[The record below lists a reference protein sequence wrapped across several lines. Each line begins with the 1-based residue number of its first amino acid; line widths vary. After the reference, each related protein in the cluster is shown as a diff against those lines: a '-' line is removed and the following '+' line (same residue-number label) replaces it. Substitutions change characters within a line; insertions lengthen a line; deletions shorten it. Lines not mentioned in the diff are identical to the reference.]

1 MRVVMFYHSLLSDWN
16 HGNAHFLRGVVTEL
30 LARGHQVRVFEP
42 RAGWSMANLLLE
54 GGNEAIQ
61 AFRRAYP
68 HLDSREDDLDSL
80 DLDRELGDS
89 DLVIV
94 HEWNSPEL
102 VERVGEHRRD
112 AAYRL
117 LFHDTHHRAATDPDA
132 MARYDLSHYD
142 GVLAYGAAIRD
153 IYLRKGWAARA
164 WTWHEAADTRMFY
177 PRGTEDAGEDLVWIG
192 NWGDDERSA
201 EIREFLIEP
210 AARIG
215 LRSTVYGV
223 RYPAT
228 ALQALRE
235 AGIGY
240 GGWLA
245 NFRAPEVFARFK
257 LTVHIPRRPYRL
269 ALPGVPTIRVF
280 EALAC
285 GIPLVS
291 APWDDVEG
299 LFTPGEDFL
308 VAQDGEEMERHLRAL
323 LHDPDLARAVAA
335 HGLETIRARH
345 TCAHRVDELLEI
357 CRGLDLDRDPR
368 PEFLASSQ
376 GEPAHAVT
384 A

>member
-16 HGNAHFLRGVVTEL
+16 HGNAHFLRGVVSEL
-30 LARGHQVRVFEP
+30 LVRGHQVRVFEP
-42 RAGWSMANLLLE
+42 RAGWSMTNLLSE
-54 GGNEAIQ
+54 GGDDAID
-61 AFRRAYP
+61 AFHRAYP
-68 HLDSREDDLDSL
+68 HLDSVEYDLDAL
-80 DLDRELGDS
+80 DLGRELEDA
-89 DLVIV
+89 DIVIV

-102 VERVGEHRRD
+102 VQRVGEHHRD
-112 AAYRL
+112 AGYRL
-117 LFHDTHHRAATDPDA
+117 LFHDTHHRAATDPEA
-132 MARYDLSHYD
+132 MARYDLSNYD

-177 PRGTEDAGEDLVWIG
+177 PRERQDPGGDLVWIG

-210 AARIG
+210 ARRIG

-223 RYPAT
+223 RYPAA
-228 ALQALRE
+228 ALQELRE

-240 GGWLA
+240 GGWIA

-257 LTVHIPRRPYRL
+257 MTVHIPRRPYRR

-285 GIPLVS
+285 GIPLIS
-291 APWDDVEG
+291 APWDDVES

-308 VAQDGEEMERHLRAL
+308 VAQDGKEMERHLRAL
-323 LHDPDLARAVAA
+323 LHDPDLACALVA

-357 CRGLDLDRDPR
+357 CRVLGMDADLE
-368 PEFLASSQ
+368 PELLAVSQ
-376 GEPAHAVT
+376 GECADVLRA
-384 A
+384 